1 MKARIVLT
9 DRVTSKQKQA
19 VKEYNRLEQK
29 NIMRRYFKLLCYVL
43 NENFGFGK
51 SRILKVISQI
61 EEASRLH
68 SEDEEFWYHLDKR
81 VIEQIGLKFER
92 EEYKE

>member
-9 DRVTSKQKQA
+9 DRVTAKQKQA

-29 NIMRRYFKLLCYVL
+29 NIMRRFFKILCYVL
-43 NENFGFGK
+43 NEDFGFGK
-51 SRILKVISQI
+51 NRLLKVIDTITKTSQ
-61 EEASRLH
+61 LH

-81 VIEQIGLKFER
+81 VIEQMGLKFEK

>member
-51 SRILKVISQI
+51 SRLLKVIGQI

-68 SEDEEFWYHLDKR
+68 NDDEEFWYHLDKR
-81 VIEQIGLKFER
+81 VIEQIGLQFEK
-92 EEYKE
+92 EKYKE